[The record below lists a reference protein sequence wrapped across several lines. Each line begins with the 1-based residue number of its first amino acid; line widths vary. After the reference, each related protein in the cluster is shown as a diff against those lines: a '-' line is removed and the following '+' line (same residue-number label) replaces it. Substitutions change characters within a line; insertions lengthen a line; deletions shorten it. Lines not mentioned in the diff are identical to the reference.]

1 MPQSASSCRV
11 FQERKYSAFTL
22 IELLVVIA
30 IIAILAAIL
39 FPVFAQAREKARQTS
54 CVANLRQI
62 GIAIT
67 MYVQDSEGYP
77 MMSSPSTATPR
88 TRWPD
93 YIYPYTKNESLFSCP
108 SKPDDVESKAWAHL
122 PATSP
127 LRHGGYGYNYQYL
140 GNSRLATPASPNLP
154 FGAQDSE
161 IVRPSETVA
170 LSDTTGVRR
179 DDGGVKEGQ
188 YTIDPPLPSERG
200 SGKDSGY
207 YASGA
212 AECGS
217 DKPDLPGCRALPH
230 ERHTGMISVVFAD
243 GHSKPMKMKQL
254 DDKNNDGIKDNGYWN
269 GQGDHSLR

>member
-1 MPQSASSCRV
+1 MPSSDASKRLFSSTKRA
-11 FQERKYSAFTL
+11 AFTL

-39 FPVFAQAREKARQTS
+39 FPVFAQAREKARQAS

-62 GIAIT
+62 GIAVS
-67 MYVQDSEGYP
+67 MYAQDHEGYP
-77 MMSSPSTATPR
+77 MMSSLSTATPR

-93 YIYPYTKNESLFSCP
+93 YIYPYAKNEGLFSCP
-108 SKPDDVESKAWAHL
+108 SKPDELESKAWAHL

-127 LRHGGYGYNYQYL
+127 LRYGGYGYNYQYL
-140 GNSRLATPASPNLP
+140 GNSRLATPANPNLP

-161 IVRPSETVA
+161 IVRPAETIA
-170 LSDTTGVRR
+170 ITDTTGARR

-188 YTIDPPLPSERG
+188 YTIDPPFPSERG

-207 YASGA
+207 YANGT

-230 ERHTGMISVVFAD
+230 ERHNSMVSVVFTD
-243 GHSKPMKMKQL
+243 GHAKSMKLKQM

-269 GQGDHSLR
+269 GHGDHTRL

>member
-1 MPQSASSCRV
+1 MPQSEFSCRTSPSGT
-11 FQERKYSAFTL
+11 RRAFTL

-62 GIAIT
+62 GVAIT
-67 MYVQDSEGYP
+67 MYTKSEG
-77 MMSSPSTATPR
+77 
-88 TRWPD
+88 
-93 YIYPYTKNESLFSCP
+93 LFSCP

-127 LRHGGYGYNYQYL
+127 LRYGGYGYNYQYL

-161 IVRPSETVA
+161 IVRPVETIA
-170 LSDTTGVRR
+170 LTDTTGARR

-207 YASGA
+207 YANGS

-230 ERHTGMISVVFAD
+230 ERHTGMVSVVFAD
-243 GHSKPMKMKQL
+243 GHAKPMKLKQM

-269 GQGDHSLR
+269 GLGDHTVR